1 MATVHVGANADPHP
15 SIILVP
21 PEGWPVPTEGRR
33 ASSTSTKAPRARQR
47 PSCQGVALIAS
58 QGEAGAETGWRKDS
72 NLQSPDPESGALP
85 LSHAP
90 ASELAEGLP
99 PRRIWDES
107 GAHPKMSQMPIRKT
121 G

>member
-1 MATVHVGANADPHP
+1 VRR
-15 SIILVP
+15 ILCN
-21 PEGWPVPTEGRR
+21 WL
-33 ASSTSTKAPRARQR
+33 A
-47 PSCQGVALIAS
+47 
-58 QGEAGAETGWRKDS
+58 RKDS

>member
-1 MATVHVGANADPHP
+1 
-15 SIILVP
+15 
-21 PEGWPVPTEGRR
+21 
-33 ASSTSTKAPRARQR
+33 
-47 PSCQGVALIAS
+47 
-58 QGEAGAETGWRKDS
+58 
-72 NLQSPDPESGALP
+72 